1 MGATKYEI
9 YPSEVVEFTELLKA
23 VAHPARMQAV
33 LLIAESTDE
42 DITTKELQA
51 EIKLSQ
57 ATLSQ
62 HLKVLTHSGV
72 LKTKVVKKNNKCCL
86 SYRIEREVLVMIT
99 QIIGKI
105 LKNTDLK
112 SDSNYTIIEK
122 FHSRFQACTNWQSYF
137 KT

>member
-33 LLIAESTDE
+33 LLIAENTDE

-112 SDSNYTIIEK
+112 SDSNYTVIEK

>member
-1 MGATKYEI
+1 MGATKYEV
-9 YPSEVVEFTELLKA
+9 YPSEVVEFTQLLKA
-23 VAHPARMQAV
+23 IAHPARMQAV
-33 LLIAESTDE
+33 LLIAESTDD

-72 LKTKVVKKNNKCCL
+72 IKTKVIKKNNKCYL
-86 SYRIEREVLVMIT
+86 SYRVEREVLVMIT

-105 LKNTDLK
+105 LKNTDVK
-112 SDSNYTIIEK
+112 SDSNYAVIEK
-122 FHSRFQACTNWQSYF
+122 FYSRFQACTNWQQYF

>member
-33 LLIAESTDE
+33 LLIAENTDE
-42 DITTKELQA
+42 DITTKELQT

-112 SDSNYTIIEK
+112 SDSNYTVIEK

>member
-9 YPSEVVEFTELLKA
+9 YPSEVVEFTEILKA
-23 VAHPARMQAV
+23 IAHPARMQAV
-33 LLIAESTDE
+33 LIVAESTDE
-42 DITTKELQA
+42 DITTKELKA
-51 EIKLSQ
+51 AIKLSQ

-72 LKTKVVKKNNKCCL
+72 FKTKVVQKNNKCHL
-86 SYRIEREVLVMIT
+86 SYRIEREALVMIT

-105 LKNTDLK
+105 LKNTDIK
-112 SDSNYTIIEK
+112 SDNNYAVLQK

>member
-33 LLIAESTDE
+33 LLIAENTDE
-42 DITTKELQA
+42 DITTKELQT

-72 LKTKVVKKNNKCCL
+72 LKTKVVKKNNKCFL

-112 SDSNYTIIEK
+112 SDSNYTVIEK

>member
-33 LLIAESTDE
+33 LLIAENTDE

-112 SDSNYTIIEK
+112 SDSNYTVIEK

-137 KT
+137 KA